1 MEPTFSAANI
11 IYLFYLETRLSFWR
25 LFIFWIWSNLFES
38 EEFFEAEGFNLA
50 AGYFESRSFKKFWRL
65 KKIAED
71 SKHQKVVIKKAW
83 SRDKISKWYSLL
95 KKEVPLKFKIIFF
108 WYALLFDFNFVLN
121 DIWSEWMLW
130 KKAWF
135 WLACICSSSQERF
148 AMFRTFPPFL
158 STSTLPFHV
167 RYRREE
173 GRPPIAFA
181 GALLFLK
188 QRAAECCA

>member
-135 WLACICSSSQERF
+135 WLACICSSSHETREICNVSHF
-148 AMFRTFPPFL
+148 FPFSLNIHSASPCEIQKGGRVPSIEGL
-158 STSTLPFHV
+158 CV
-167 RYRREE
+167 R
-173 GRPPIAFA
+173 
-181 GALLFLK
+181 ALVT
-188 QRAAECCA
+188 QRAA